1 MEEKN
6 NDSEE
11 NREAIGVKYYDNAA
25 KPDWEKVRNKHALLV
40 LSWSNDSALLVNT
53 MSLHDS
59 FITDCR
65 VNCGIYRV

>member
-11 NREAIGVKYYDNAA
+11 NREAIGVKYYNNVA
-25 KPDWEKVRNKHALLV
+25 KPDWEKVRNKPALLV

-53 MSLHDS
+53 MSLHYS
-59 FITDCR
+59 FITDCW